1 MPPKDSQKSMLKF
14 LVCGSVDDGKS
25 TLIGRLL
32 YDCGQISDDIL
43 EATQSASAIHGTTG
57 GGLDLALLVDGLEDE
72 RAQGIT
78 IDICHRYFST
88 AKRAFAVIDAPG
100 HEQYTRNMVTGAS
113 LADAAIILVDAAK
126 GLSRQTFRHAMICD
140 LMGIKKIVLAVNKMD
155 LVKFDQQ
162 RFNELTEKF
171 ERFVKGLKFQSWQ
184 AIPMSAREGIAV
196 TTRGA
201 ELSWY
206 HGPTLLTW
214 LEEVDLA
221 SQSGAMPL
229 RLPIQLVNRPNSEF
243 RGYCGTIGEGQVR
256 IGDSVKVVRSGLN
269 ATITKILVGDRS
281 VDMADPG
288 TAVCVTLDTE
298 LDISR
303 GDMLCSPDAAPDYV
317 NQFSATLVWLWDQ
330 ALLPGRTYML
340 RTGTDWVPASIT
352 SVRHLIDVETHTQL
366 AGRHLSVNDIGVCH
380 LVTQRPIA
388 VQAYTAS
395 KTAGAFI
402 LVDRLSAQTV
412 AAGLIN
418 HSLRRSQNLGWTT
431 SKVTA
436 EQRQA
441 VLAQKPIVVWFT
453 GLSGSGKST
462 LATQLE
468 ARLMMLGKSAFVLD
482 GDNLR
487 QGLNQDLG
495 FTDADRVENI
505 RRVGEVA
512 KLFTDAGLITLCS
525 FISPFEADRQKVR
538 ETVGPDR
545 FLEIFVDA
553 PIETCIQRDPKGLY
567 KRALAGDIPGFT
579 GISQP
584 YEAPQNPDL
593 RLDTATLSVEECVE
607 AIYQLIL
614 AKQ

>member
-1 MPPKDSQKSMLKF
+1 MDTEDSRKSMLKF

-43 EATQSASAIHGTTG
+43 QATESASAIYGTTG

-88 AKRAFAVIDAPG
+88 SKRAFAVIDAPG

-113 LADAAIILVDAAK
+113 LADVAVILVDATK
-126 GLSRQTFRHAMICD
+126 GLSKQTYRHTMICD
-140 LMGIKKIVLAVNKMD
+140 LMGIKQVVLAVNKMD
-155 LVKFDQQ
+155 LVKFAQSQFD
-162 RFNELTEKF
+162 EIVEKF
-171 ERFVKGLKFQSWQ
+171 GKFAQELKFQSWQ
-184 AIPMSAREGIAV
+184 AIPMSARDGVSI
-196 TTRGA
+196 TTKSA
-201 ELSWY
+201 DLAWY
-206 HGPTLLTW
+206 SGRNLLDW
-214 LEEVDLA
+214 LEQVDIA
-221 SQSGAMPL
+221 SDSSAMPM

-243 RGYCGTIGEGQVR
+243 RGYCGTIGEGEIR
-256 IGDSVKVVRSGLN
+256 IGDTVKIVRSGVS
-269 ATITKILVGDRS
+269 AKITQIFVGDRP
-281 VDMADPG
+281 VEIAGPG
-288 TAVCVTLDTE
+288 IAVCVTIDRE
-298 LDISR
+298 VDISR
-303 GDMLCSPDAAPDYV
+303 GDMLCSPDSQPEYA
-317 NQFSATLVWLWDQ
+317 NQFSAVLVWLWDQ
-330 ALLPGRTYML
+330 PLLPGRTYML
-340 RTGTDWVPASIT
+340 RAGTDWVPASVT
-352 SVRHLIDVETHTQL
+352 SLRHLVDVETHTHI
-366 AGRHLSVNDIGVCH
+366 AGRQLSANDIGVCH

-388 VQAYTAS
+388 VQPYNAS

-402 LVDRLSAQTV
+402 LVDRVSAQTV

-418 HSLRRSQNLGWTT
+418 HSLRRSQNLSWTT
-431 SKVTA
+431 STVTA
-436 EQRQA
+436 EQREA

-468 ARLMMLGKSAFVLD
+468 ARLTMIGKSAFVLD

-487 QGLNQDLG
+487 HGLNQDLG

-512 KLFTDAGLITLCS
+512 KLFTEAGLISLCS

-567 KRALAGDIPGFT
+567 KRALAGEIPGFT

-584 YEAPQNPDL
+584 YEIPQNPDL
-593 RLDTATLSVEECVE
+593 TLSTASQSIEECLE
-607 AIYQLIL
+607 AVYQLIMR
-614 AKQ
+614 KQ